1 MSQPSPESPR
11 SAWPARLW
19 KAVRPRLPVALV
31 LASAL
36 AAGLWMGPPL
46 LYGPRVEVMAVV
58 RRDFVQSVVAS
69 GHVETPHR
77 VNIGTQITGKVKRV
91 PVTAGQSVR
100 VGQVLIEL
108 ESAEW
113 SAALAQADAA
123 VSQARA
129 RLRQLRE
136 VQAPVAVQVV
146 RQAQVNLDNARA
158 QLRRNTDLFR
168 QGFVGQA
175 ALDDVH
181 KSVDLAESQLR
192 SSQSQL
198 DGTRVGGSDYAMAET
213 ALAQAMA
220 GAAMAHSRL
229 VYATIAAPVD
239 GTLIDRAVEPGDV
252 VQPGKALMVLSPA
265 GKTQLVVQIDE
276 KNLQLLAPGQKAVA
290 SADAYPEK
298 RLTAELVYINPGVDV
313 QRGSVEVKLDV
324 PEAPAYL
331 RQDMTV
337 SVDIQVAQR
346 SQAVLVASD
355 ALHDA
360 DRAEPWVLKVDGRHA
375 RRQPVRL
382 GLRGGGFSEVLEGL
396 RPGDLVL
403 PAKTADI
410 HDGSRLR
417 AVLAAPVDTRPAWP

>member
-1 MSQPSPESPR
+1 MLQSLPESPP
-11 SAWPARLW
+11 AMWPARLW
-19 KAVRPRLPVALV
+19 KAIKPRLTVGLV
-31 LASAL
+31 LLAAL
-36 AAGLWMGPPL
+36 AAGLWL
-46 LYGPRVEVMAVV
+46 GPRFLFGPRMEATAVV

-69 GHVETPHR
+69 GHVEAPHR
-77 VNIGTQITGKVKRV
+77 VNVGTQITGTVKRV
-91 PVTAGQSVR
+91 PVTEGQSVR
-100 VGQVLIEL
+100 AGQVLIEL

-123 VSQARA
+123 VLQARA

-136 VQAPVAVQVV
+136 VQAPVAAQTV

-158 QLRRNTDLFR
+158 QLRRNTDLFH

-175 ALDDVH
+175 ALDDVR
-181 KSVDLAESQLR
+181 KTVDLAESQLR
-192 SSQSQL
+192 ASQSQL
-198 DGTRVGGSDYAMAET
+198 DSARTGGSDYAVAET

-220 GAAMAHSRL
+220 GAAMARSRL
-229 VYATIAAPVD
+229 VYATIAAPVG

-276 KNLQLLAPGQKAVA
+276 KNLQFLAPGQKALA
-290 SADAYPEK
+290 SADAYPDK
-298 RLTAELVYINPGVDV
+298 RLAAELVYINPGVDV

-324 PEAPAYL
+324 PEPPAYL

-346 SQAVLVASD
+346 PQAVLVASD

-360 DRAEPWVLKVDGRHA
+360 DLAVPWVLKVEGRHA
-375 RRQPVRL
+375 RRQPVRV

-396 RPGDLVL
+396 QPGDLVL

-410 HDGSRLR
+410 WDGSRLR
-417 AVLAAPVDTRPAWP
+417 AVVATPVDTRPLSP